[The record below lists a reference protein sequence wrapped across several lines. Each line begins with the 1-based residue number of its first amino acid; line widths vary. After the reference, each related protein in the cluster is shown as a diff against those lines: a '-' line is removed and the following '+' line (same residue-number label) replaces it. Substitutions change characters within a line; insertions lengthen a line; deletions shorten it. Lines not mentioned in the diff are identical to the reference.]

1 MQRGNIQ
8 HYNEST
14 FEHWTW
20 WKRYNGDPCNL
31 IAVVTGK
38 EVHGYK
44 LGMKD
49 GILRGLYTRN
59 QFELSDSNFIAIQC
73 VKMGN
78 QMRKHIPEKD
88 FEYLEKHTDFQK
100 PDIME
105 FYKEFMGVTKES
117 SSDFADNYFRAADR
131 DKSGKIDFKEFLLFL
146 NHECTADPVEKL
158 NWVFDLFDID
168 GNGTIEKPEMI
179 KIYKTVLALRKKRS
193 KYDTTPEQIAEKMF
207 EICDKNVDDKLTKV
221 EFITTFMEDP
231 VLYAIFC
238 GTMTE
243 EDDEDT

>member
-1 MQRGNIQ
+1 
-8 HYNEST
+8 
-14 FEHWTW
+14 
-20 WKRYNGDPCNL
+20 
-31 IAVVTGK
+31 
-38 EVHGYK
+38 
-44 LGMKD
+44 
-49 GILRGLYTRN
+49 
-59 QFELSDSNFIAIQC
+59 
-73 VKMGN
+73 MGN

-105 FYKEFMGVTKES
+105 FYKEFMKINPDGNMKLEAFKEFLKGCYKES

-243 EDDEDT
+243 EDEEDT